1 MAEALTRMML
11 EERRFPRL
19 VRFVQVLRKWRAIT
33 VALVVAAMAV
43 VFVADVLAVGWFI
56 VSGFYLLPLSA
67 SAVILRFRPTLY
79 LCGVALALSGAVM
92 LAQSAEGPEALLF
105 YLFEVLA
112 CVGLLVLSHLL
123 SQVDRISRR
132 AGLRAR
138 YAEAVADIAGMSGS
152 GESADEIVAFA
163 LDRIRVEIGAQA
175 ALVLRLRDGVW
186 SGVAAHGVDVAAG
199 ELRLPFA
206 VLQDAARS
214 LEEDGAIVGG
224 SCLDRTA
231 LADVDD
237 ARILSAA
244 EALSL
249 LRSCLSVPLRA
260 HGEELGVIVLG
271 RTEADSSFAADQ
283 VRFAESVAGYTA
295 VALDSARLTRELAA
309 RERDLSLVVAS
320 SLDFAA
326 SLDLGEVL
334 RAVIGRL
341 TAALSVSQC
350 DIYSVDLERE
360 KLIALAGIDV
370 DDPRRASTPGTEID
384 MKRWASTVAAIE
396 SGSTVVVYGSQD
408 ERLSTEETR
417 YFDLRGFNSLLALP
431 LKARDRVIGLVE
443 LFDRDAGRRF
453 TQAEIGL
460 AEAVGQFAALAIDN
474 ARLYEVQ
481 RTTAERNDRLIGQLQ
496 RLMGIALRLNHL
508 QTQPDPQRLLDT
520 VVRSGAALLDARRVA
535 IVEVEAG
542 GLRVDA
548 VYDADGGES
557 GSHYS
562 DAEERPLPL
571 WLGMFEP
578 PPERAAVPRSGG
590 APTAVAQ
597 DGMLVVPLSSSQIG
611 DEAYL
616 VFAEK
621 RRGGFSAE
629 DELLASTLA
638 IQLAASL
645 TNTQTYRREFEIAET
660 LQNALQ
666 LEPPRVAGLDLG
678 LFYKAATEAARVG
691 GDFYDLVSLG
701 AGRLMVCVGDVCGKG
716 LTAAAQTA
724 LVRYMLRAYVAEGSP
739 GESLSRLNSTLMT
752 QEESLPF
759 VTLIVAY
766 IDVPRRTLE
775 FAVAGHPRPVVVS
788 GEQKVPTP
796 ADGGYPLGLFRGAVY
811 PTNHMVL
818 PPQAV
823 IVLHTD
829 GLIEARRKGKLFGE
843 RRLGQA
849 VKANAGGAAQDIAE
863 GLMAAVQRYT
873 GGVLDDDAAVVVIR
887 VP

>member
-19 VRFVQVLRKWRAIT
+19 VRLVQTLRKWRVVT
-33 VALVVAAMAV
+33 VALVVAAIAC
-43 VFVADVLAVGWFI
+43 VFVADVIAKDWFI
-56 VSGFYLLPLSA
+56 ISGFYLLPLSA
-67 SAVILRFRPTLY
+67 SAVILRFRSTLY
-79 LCGVALALSGAVM
+79 LCAISLVLSGVVM
-92 LAQSAEGPEALLF
+92 LSQSPRGLEPVLF

-112 CVGLLVLSHLL
+112 CVGLLVLAHLL
-123 SQVDRISRR
+123 SQVDRVSRR

-152 GESADEIVAFA
+152 GEDAGEIVAFA
-163 LDRIRVEIGAQA
+163 LDRIRVEIDAQA
-175 ALVLRLRDGVW
+175 ALVLRLRDGIW
-186 SGVAAHGVDVAAG
+186 SGVAAHGVDVDPAD
-199 ELRLPFA
+199 LRLPFA
-206 VLQDAARS
+206 VLPDATRA
-214 LEEDGAIVGG
+214 LDEDVAAVGG
-224 SCLDRTA
+224 ACLDRTA
-231 LADVDD
+231 LADVSD
-237 ARILSAA
+237 ADVRRAA
-244 EALSL
+244 EALSS

-271 RTEADSSFAADQ
+271 RSEVDSEFAPDQ

-341 TAALSVSQC
+341 TTALSVSQC
-350 DIYSVDLERE
+350 DIYSIDLGRG
-360 KLIALAGIDV
+360 KLVALAGVDV
-370 DDPRRASTPGTEID
+370 DEPRMATMPGKEYD
-384 MKRWASTVAAIE
+384 MQRWASTVAAVE
-396 SGSTVVVYGSQD
+396 SGNTVVVYGSQD
-408 ERLSTEETR
+408 ERLSTEEKR
-417 YFDLRGFNSLLALP
+417 YFELRRFTGLLALP

-443 LFDRDAGRRF
+443 LFHRDPGRRF

-474 ARLYEVQ
+474 ARLYEEQ

-508 QTQPDPQRLLDT
+508 QTQPDVQRLLDT

-535 IVEVEAG
+535 LIEVREG
-542 GLRVDA
+542 GLSVDA
-548 VYDADGGES
+548 LYDADG
-557 GSHYS
+557 
-562 DAEERPLPL
+562 AEPVEEGERPVPL
-571 WLGMFEP
+571 WLGAFSP
-578 PPERAAVPRSGG
+578 QDARPAGRGG
-590 APTAVAQ
+590 GSPTAVAV
-597 DGMLVVPLSSSQIG
+597 DGRLVVPVSSAQIG
-611 DEAYL
+611 EEAYL
-616 VFAEK
+616 VFADK
-621 RRGGFSAE
+621 RRGAFGAE
-629 DELLASTLA
+629 DQLLAGTLA

-645 TNTQTYRREFEIAET
+645 TNTQTFRREYEIAET

-666 LEPPRVAGLDLG
+666 LEPPRVAGLELG
-678 LFYKAATEAARVG
+678 LRYKAATEAARVG

-701 AGRLMVCVGDVCGKG
+701 PGRLMVCVGDVCGKG
-716 LTAAAQTA
+716 LQAAAQTA

-752 QEESLPF
+752 QEESMPF

-766 IDVPRRTLE
+766 IDVSRRMLE
-775 FAVAGHPRPVVVS
+775 FAVAGHPRPVVI
-788 GEQKVPTP
+788 GGGQKVSVP

-811 PTNHMVL
+811 PTNHLVL
-818 PPQAV
+818 PPEV
-823 IVLHTD
+823 TIVLHTD
-829 GLIEARRKGKLFGE
+829 GLVEARRNGKLFGE

-849 VKANAGGAAQDIAE
+849 VRSNAGGSAQEVAE

>member
-1 MAEALTRMML
+1 MAKDKLELARGPRPHVPGGRMAEALTRMML

-19 VRFVQVLRKWRAIT
+19 VRFVQVLRKWRAVT
-33 VALVVAAMAV
+33 VAFVVAAMAV
-43 VFVADVLAVGWFI
+43 VFVADVIAVGWFI
-56 VSGFYLLPLSA
+56 ISGFYLLPLSA

-92 LAQSAEGPEALLF
+92 LARRAEGPEPLLF

-214 LEEDGAIVGG
+214 LEEDGAIIGA

-244 EALSL
+244 EALSP

-260 HGEELGVIVLG
+260 HGEELGVVVLG

-350 DIYSVDLERE
+350 DIYSVDLDRE

-370 DDPRRASTPGTEID
+370 DDPRRVSTPGTEID
-384 MKRWASTVAAIE
+384 MRRWASTVAAIE

-417 YFDLRGFNSLLALP
+417 YFDLRGFTGLLALP

-453 TQAEIGL
+453 TQSEIDL

-474 ARLYEVQ
+474 AR
-481 RTTAERNDRLIGQLQ
+481 
-496 RLMGIALRLNHL
+496 
-508 QTQPDPQRLLDT
+508 
-520 VVRSGAALLDARRVA
+520 
-535 IVEVEAG
+535 
-542 GLRVDA
+542 
-548 VYDADGGES
+548 
-557 GSHYS
+557 
-562 DAEERPLPL
+562 
-571 WLGMFEP
+571 
-578 PPERAAVPRSGG
+578 
-590 APTAVAQ
+590 
-597 DGMLVVPLSSSQIG
+597 
-611 DEAYL
+611 
-616 VFAEK
+616 
-621 RRGGFSAE
+621 
-629 DELLASTLA
+629 
-638 IQLAASL
+638 
-645 TNTQTYRREFEIAET
+645 
-660 LQNALQ
+660 
-666 LEPPRVAGLDLG
+666 
-678 LFYKAATEAARVG
+678 
-691 GDFYDLVSLG
+691 
-701 AGRLMVCVGDVCGKG
+701 
-716 LTAAAQTA
+716 
-724 LVRYMLRAYVAEGSP
+724 
-739 GESLSRLNSTLMT
+739 
-752 QEESLPF
+752 
-759 VTLIVAY
+759 
-766 IDVPRRTLE
+766 
-775 FAVAGHPRPVVVS
+775 
-788 GEQKVPTP
+788 
-796 ADGGYPLGLFRGAVY
+796 
-811 PTNHMVL
+811 
-818 PPQAV
+818 
-823 IVLHTD
+823 
-829 GLIEARRKGKLFGE
+829 
-843 RRLGQA
+843 
-849 VKANAGGAAQDIAE
+849 
-863 GLMAAVQRYT
+863 
-873 GGVLDDDAAVVVIR
+873 
-887 VP
+887 

>member
-1 MAEALTRMML
+1 MAEVLTRMML

-19 VRFVQVLRKWRAIT
+19 VRFVQTLRRWRAAT
-33 VALVVAAMAV
+33 VGLVVAAIAC
-43 VFVADVLAVGWFI
+43 VFVADVIGRDWFI
-56 VSGFYLLPLSA
+56 LSGFYLLPLSA

-79 LCGVALALSGAVM
+79 LSGVALVLSGVVM
-92 LAQSAEGPEALLF
+92 LSQSPPGLEPLLF

-112 CVGLLVLSHLL
+112 CVGLLVLAHLL
-123 SQVDRISRR
+123 SQVDRVSRR

-152 GESADEIVAFA
+152 GEDAGEIVAVA
-163 LDRIRVEIGAQA
+163 LDRIRVEIDAQA

-186 SGVAAHGVDVAAG
+186 WGVAAHGVDV
-199 ELRLPFA
+199 EPSDLRLPFA
-206 VLQDAARS
+206 VLPDAIRA
-214 LEEDGAIVGG
+214 LDHDVAVVGG
-224 SCLDRTA
+224 PCLDRTA
-231 LADVDD
+231 LADISDPDV
-237 ARILSAA
+237 RKAA
-244 EALSL
+244 EGLSP

-271 RTEADSSFAADQ
+271 RNEADSEYAADQ

-295 VALDSARLTRELAA
+295 VALESARLTRELAA

-341 TAALSVSQC
+341 TTALSVSQC
-350 DIYSVDLERE
+350 DVYSVDLERR
-360 KLIALAGIDV
+360 KLIALAGVDV
-370 DDPRRASTPGTEID
+370 DEPRMASASGKEYD
-384 MKRWASTVAAIE
+384 MTRWASTMAAVE
-396 SGSTVVVYGSQD
+396 SGTTVVVYGSED
-408 ERLSTEETR
+408 ERLSPEEKR
-417 YFDLRGFNSLLALP
+417 YFQLRGFSGLLALP
-431 LKARDRVIGLVE
+431 LKARDRVVALVE
-443 LFDRDAGRRF
+443 LFHRDPGRRF

-474 ARLYEVQ
+474 ARLYEEQ

-508 QTQPDPQRLLDT
+508 QTQPDVQRLLDT

-535 IVEVEAG
+535 LVEVRAE
-542 GLRVDA
+542 GLA
-548 VYDADGGES
+548 VAALHDADSVDLAEDGERS
-557 GSHYS
+557 V
-562 DAEERPLPL
+562 PL
-571 WLGMFEP
+571 WLGRFSP
-578 PPERAAVPRSGG
+578 PGTRSAGRAGG
-590 APTAVAQ
+590 SPTAVAVN
-597 DGMLVVPLSSSQIG
+597 GLLVVPVSSAQIG
-611 DEAYL
+611 EEVYL
-616 VFAEK
+616 VFADK
-621 RRGGFSAE
+621 RRGEFSAE
-629 DELLASTLA
+629 DQLLAGTLA

-645 TNTQTYRREFEIAET
+645 TNTQTFRREYEIAET

-666 LEPPRVAGLDLG
+666 QDPPRVAGLEVG
-678 LFYKAATEAARVG
+678 LRYKAATEAARVG

-701 AGRLMVCVGDVCGKG
+701 PGRLMVCVGDVCGKG
-716 LTAAAQTA
+716 LQAAAQTA

-752 QEESLPF
+752 QEEDLPF

-766 IDVPRRTLE
+766 IDVPRRMLE
-775 FAVAGHPRPVVVS
+775 FAVAGHPRPVVLGGGQRVS
-788 GEQKVPTP
+788 VPT
-796 ADGGYPLGLFRGAVY
+796 DGGYPLGLFRGAVY
-811 PTNHMVL
+811 PTNHLVL
-818 PPQAV
+818 PPEAT

-829 GLIEARRKGKLFGE
+829 GLVEARRNGKLFGE

-849 VKANAGGAAQDIAE
+849 VRSNANGSAQEVAE
-863 GLMAAVQRYT
+863 ALMAAVQRYT

>member
-19 VRFVQVLRKWRAIT
+19 VRSVQALREWRAIT
-33 VALVVAAMAV
+33 VFLVVAAIAA
-43 VFVADVLAVGWFI
+43 VFVADVLAEGLFI
-56 VSGFYLLPLSA
+56 IGGFYLLPLSA
-67 SAVILRFRPTLY
+67 AAVILRFRPTLY
-79 LCGVALALSGAVM
+79 LCGIALVLSGVVM
-92 LAQSAEGPEALLF
+92 LAQGAQGLEPVLF

-112 CVGLLVLSHLL
+112 CVGLLVLAHLL

-152 GESADEIVAFA
+152 GENADEIVAFA
-163 LDRIRVEIGAQA
+163 LERIRVEIEAQA

-186 SGVAAHGVDVAAG
+186 SGVAAHGVDVAPTG
-199 ELRLPFA
+199 LRLPFS
-206 VLQDAARS
+206 VLREAARA
-214 LEEDGAIVGG
+214 LEEDGAVVGG
-224 SCLDRTA
+224 ACLDVTA
-231 LADVDD
+231 LADIADPGVRV
-237 ARILSAA
+237 AT
-244 EALSL
+244 EALSS

-271 RTEADSSFAADQ
+271 RTESDSTFAPDQ

-326 SLDLGEVL
+326 SLDLGDVL

-350 DIYSVDLERE
+350 DIYSVDLERGA
-360 KLIALAGIDV
+360 LVSLAGVDV
-370 DDPRRASTPGTEID
+370 DEPRRASVPGTEYA
-384 MKRWASTVAAIE
+384 MHRWTSTVAAVE
-396 SGSTVVVYGSQD
+396 SASTVVVYGAED
-408 ERLSTEETR
+408 ERLSSEEKR
-417 YFDLRGFNSLLALP
+417 YFELRGFNSLLALP
-431 LKARDRVIGLVE
+431 LKTGDRVIGLVE
-443 LFDRDAGRRF
+443 LFDRGAGRRF
-453 TQAEIGL
+453 TRAEIGL

-474 ARLYEVQ
+474 ARLYEEQ
-481 RTTAERNDRLIGQLQ
+481 RATAERNDRLIGQLQ

-508 QTQPDPQRLLDT
+508 QTQPDVQRLLDT

-535 IVEVEAG
+535 IVEVGAS
-542 GLRVDA
+542 GLQVDA
-548 VYDADGGES
+548 LYDSDGVEAVEG
-557 GSHYS
+557 
-562 DAEERPLPL
+562 DERPVPL
-571 WLGMFEP
+571 WLGAFV
-578 PPERAAVPRSGG
+578 VPSPKTGGTQDGG
-590 APTAVAQ
+590 APAATTQ
-597 DGMLVVPLSSSQIG
+597 DGRLAVPVSSSQIG
-611 DEAYL
+611 EEAYL
-616 VFAEK
+616 VFADK

-629 DELLASTLA
+629 DELLATTLA

-645 TNTQTYRREFEIAET
+645 TNTRTYRREYEIAET

-678 LFYKAATEAARVG
+678 LRYKAATEAARVG
-691 GDFYDLVSLG
+691 GDFYDLVSMG
-701 AGRLMVCVGDVCGKG
+701 PGRLMVCVGDVCGKG

-739 GESLSRLNSTLMT
+739 GESLARLNSTLMT
-752 QEESLPF
+752 QEENLPF

-775 FAVAGHPRPVVVS
+775 FAVAGHPRPVVLS
-788 GEQKVPTP
+788 AGQKVSMPS
-796 ADGGYPLGLFRGAVY
+796 DGGYPLGLFRGAVY
-811 PTNHMVL
+811 PTNHLVL
-818 PPQAV
+818 APEAV

-829 GLIEARRKGKLFGE
+829 GLVEARRNGRLFGE

-849 VKANAGGAAQDIAE
+849 VRANAGGSAQEVAE
-863 GLMAAVQRYT
+863 GLMAVVQRYT